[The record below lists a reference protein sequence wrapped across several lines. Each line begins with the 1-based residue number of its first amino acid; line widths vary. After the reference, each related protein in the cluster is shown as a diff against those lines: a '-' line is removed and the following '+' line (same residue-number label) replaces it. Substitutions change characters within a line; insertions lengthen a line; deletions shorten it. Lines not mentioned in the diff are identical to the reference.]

1 MTTLRDRTVF
11 ITGGSRGIGRA
22 IALRA
27 AADGANIVIA
37 AKTDI
42 PHPKLPGTIH
52 SVADEIVTAG
62 GRALPLVVDVRNDD
76 QIAAAVDK
84 AAATF
89 GGIDVLVNNASAIF
103 LEQTLSTP
111 MSRFDLVLDINV
123 RGTFAVSQ
131 ACLPHLARS
140 TNPHILTLSPPLEL
154 NPKWFAAHC
163 AYTMSKYAMSMTVLG
178 LAAEFRDRGIA
189 VNALWPQTMI
199 ETAASSVIGVE
210 AAGCRTTEIMS
221 DAAHAIVTSLSS
233 ELTGHFF
240 IDEDLLRQ
248 RGSTDFRKY
257 EVVPGMPLVKDLF
270 VA

>member
-1 MTTLRDRTVF
+1 MTTLKDRTVF

-27 AADGANIVIA
+27 AADGANIVVA
-37 AKTDI
+37 AKTDT

-52 SVADEIVTAG
+52 SVADEIVAAG
-62 GRALPLVVDVRNDD
+62 GHALPLIVDVRNDD

-103 LEQTLSTP
+103 LEQTLTTP
-111 MSRFDLVLDINV
+111 MRRFDLVFDINV

-131 ACLPHLARS
+131 ACLPHLTKS
-140 TNPHILTLSPPLEL
+140 TNAHILTLSPPLEL
-154 NPKWFAAHC
+154 NPRWFADHC

-178 LAAEFRDRGIA
+178 LSEEFRDRGVA

-221 DAAHAIVTSLSS
+221 DAAHAIMISPSA
-233 ELTGHFF
+233 ELTGNFF

-248 RGSTDFRKY
+248 RGTTDFRKY
-257 EVVPGMPLVKDLF
+257 EAVPGTPLVKDLF